1 MTTIEMM
8 QAQLDLVIFAGRLR
22 DKFKQEIFEVAHEYV
37 WREVLEWDEDPTDRN
52 TIRAKSAI
60 SMLVWLES
68 KLL

>member
-1 MTTIEMM
+1 MTTEELI
-8 QAQLDLVIFAGRLR
+8 QRQIDLVIFAKQIVADTR
-22 DKFKQEIFEVAHEYV
+22 QEIFELAHEYV
-37 WREVLEWDEDPTDRN
+37 WREMLEWDDNPSDRN